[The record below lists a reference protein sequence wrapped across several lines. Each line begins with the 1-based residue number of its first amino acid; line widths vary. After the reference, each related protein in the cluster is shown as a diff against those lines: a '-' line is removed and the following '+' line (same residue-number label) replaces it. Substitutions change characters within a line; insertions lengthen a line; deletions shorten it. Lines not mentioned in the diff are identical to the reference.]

1 VNPTIGWIR
10 QLAESWGVPAG
21 LLPLVPFLLL
31 LIVLYAIIG
40 LAAYGARRKW
50 PRADKTIAFW
60 LFISPWLIGFLVFTV
75 GPMASSIYVSL
86 TSWDLITPPTFV
98 GFANYSEALRDPR
111 VAQALKVTLLYAVI
125 SVPLQTVLAF
135 VVALLMNVDLPG
147 IRFFRTIWYLPSLVS
162 GVAQMVLFLWV
173 FNPQYGLAND
183 LLAKVGIQGPGWFND
198 AAWALPTVIL
208 MSLWTVG
215 GAMVIYLAGLKDV
228 PSNLY
233 EAAALDGAGAV
244 RSFWHVTLPQLSPII
259 LFNALTGIIGA
270 LQIFTQ
276 GFVATAAGG
285 GPKDS
290 LLFFVYYLYDN
301 AFQNFRMGYA
311 SALAWIL
318 FVIILA
324 LTAVT
329 LRGSAFAV
337 YYESELG
344 GRRRPRVRRSGR
356 N

>member
-1 VNPTIGWIR
+1 MNPTIGWIR
-10 QLAESWGVPAG
+10 DLASSWGVPDA
-21 LLPLVPFLLL
+21 LVPLVPFLLL
-31 LIVLYAIIG
+31 LIGLYAVIA
-40 LAAYGARRKW
+40 LAAYGARRRW

-60 LFISPWLIGFLVFTV
+60 LFVSPWLIGFVLFTV
-75 GPMASSIYVSL
+75 GPMASSVYVSL

-98 GFANYSEALRDPR
+98 GLANYTEAFQDPQ

-125 SVPLQTVLAF
+125 SVPLQTALAF
-135 VVALLMNVDLPG
+135 LVALLLNTELPG
-147 IRFFRTIWYLPSLVS
+147 MRFFRTIWYLPSLVS

-173 FNPQYGLAND
+173 FNPQYGLMND
-183 LLAKVGIQGPGWFND
+183 VLARVGIQGPAWFND
-198 AAWALPTVIL
+198 ASWALPTVIL

-228 PSNLY
+228 PPNLY
-233 EAAALDGAGAV
+233 EAAALDGAGPV
-244 RSFWHVTLPQLSPII
+244 RQFWHVTMPQMSPII
-259 LFNALTGIIGA
+259 LFNALTGIIGS

-276 GFVATAAGG
+276 GFIQNG

-318 FVIILA
+318 FVVILA

-337 YYESELG
+337 YYETELG
-344 GRRRPRVRRSGR
+344 RKRRRR
-356 N
+356 

>member
-10 QLAESWGVPAG
+10 QLAESWGVPTA
-21 LLPLVPFLLL
+21 LVPLVPFLLL
-31 LIVLYAIIG
+31 LIALYAVIG
-40 LAAYGARRKW
+40 LAAYGAQRKW

-75 GPMASSIYVSL
+75 GPMISSIYVSL
-86 TSWDLITPPTFV
+86 TSWDLITPPRFV
-98 GFANYSEALRDPR
+98 GFANYSEAFQDPR

-125 SVPLQTVLAF
+125 SVPLQTGLAF
-135 VVALLMNVDLPG
+135 LVALLMNVDLPG
-147 IRFFRTIWYLPSLVS
+147 IRLFRTIWYLPSLVS

-183 LLAKVGIQGPGWFND
+183 VLARAGIQGPGWFTD
-198 AAWALPTVIL
+198 ASWALPTVIL
-208 MSLWTVG
+208 MGLWTVG

-228 PSNLY
+228 PLTLY
-233 EAAALDGAGAV
+233 EAAALDGAGLL
-244 RSFWHVTLPQLSPII
+244 RLFWHITLPQLSPII
-259 LFNALTGIIGA
+259 LFNVLTGIIGA

-276 GFVATAAGG
+276 GFIANG

-290 LLFFVYYLYDN
+290 LLFFVYYLYEN

-311 SALAWIL
+311 SALAWML
-318 FVIILA
+318 FVIVLA

-329 LRGSAFAV
+329 ARASAFAV
-337 YYESELG
+337 YYETELGG
-344 GRRRPRVRRSGR
+344 GRRRRTRKG
-356 N
+356 

>member
-1 VNPTIGWIR
+1 MNPTIGWIR
-10 QLAESWGVPAG
+10 SLAESWGVPAA
-21 LLPLVPFLLL
+21 LVPLVPFLLL
-31 LIVLYAIIG
+31 LIVLYAVIG
-40 LAAYGARRKW
+40 LAAYGAKRKW

-60 LFISPWLIGFLVFTV
+60 LFISPWLIGFALFTV
-75 GPMASSIYVSL
+75 GPMLSSVYVSL
-86 TSWDLITPPTFV
+86 TSWDLITPPQFV
-98 GFANYSEALRDPR
+98 GLANYTEAFQDPR

-125 SVPLQTVLAF
+125 SVPLQTALAF
-135 VVALLMNVDLPG
+135 LVALLLNADLPG
-147 IRFFRTIWYLPSLVS
+147 MRLFRTIWYLPSLVS

-183 LLAKVGIQGPGWFND
+183 VLAKFGIEGPGWFND
-198 AAWALPTVIL
+198 ASWALPTVIL

-228 PSNLY
+228 PVNLQ

-244 RSFWHVTLPQLSPII
+244 RIFWHVTLPQLSPII

-276 GFVATAAGG
+276 GFIANG

-318 FVIILA
+318 FVVILA

-329 LRGSAFAV
+329 ARGSAFAV
-337 YYESELG
+337 YYETELS
-344 GRRRPRVRRSGR
+344 GRRRSSRRSR
-356 N
+356 RK

>member
-1 VNPTIGWIR
+1 MNPTIGWIR
-10 QLAESWGVPAG
+10 ELAASLGVPAV
-21 LLPLVPFLLL
+21 LVPLVPFLLL
-31 LIVLYAIIG
+31 LIVLYAVIG
-40 LAAYGARRKW
+40 LAAYGAKRKW

-60 LFISPWLIGFLVFTV
+60 LFVSPWLIGFAIFTV

-86 TSWDLITPPTFV
+86 TSWDLITPPKFV
-98 GFANYSEALRDPR
+98 GLANYSEAFQDPR
-111 VAQALKVTLLYAVI
+111 VGQALKVTLLYGLI
-125 SVPLQTVLAF
+125 SVPLQTALAF
-135 VVALLMNVDLPG
+135 LVAMLLNAELPG
-147 IRFFRTIWYLPSLVS
+147 MRFFRTVWYLPSLVS

-183 LLAKVGIQGPGWFND
+183 VLGKFGITGPGWFND
-198 AAWALPTVIL
+198 ASWALPTVIL

-233 EAAALDGAGAV
+233 EAAALDGAGPV
-244 RSFWHVTLPQLSPII
+244 RLFWHVTLPQMSPII

-276 GFVATAAGG
+276 GFIANG

-329 LRGSAFAV
+329 ARGSAFAV
-337 YYESELG
+337 YYESELSG
-344 GRRRPRVRRSGR
+344 GRKRRRR
-356 N
+356 

>member
-1 VNPTIGWIR
+1 MNPTIGWIR
-10 QLAESWGVPAG
+10 DLAASWGVPAV
-21 LLPLVPFLLL
+21 LVPLVPFLLL
-31 LIVLYAIIG
+31 LIVLYAAIG
-40 LAAYGARRKW
+40 LATYGAKRKW

-60 LFISPWLIGFLVFTV
+60 LFISPWLIGFGLFTV
-75 GPMASSIYVSL
+75 GPMVSSIYVSL
-86 TSWDLITPPTFV
+86 TSWDLITPPKFV
-98 GFANYSEALRDPR
+98 GFANYGEAFQDPR

-135 VVALLMNVDLPG
+135 LVALLLNADLPG
-147 IRFFRTIWYLPSLVS
+147 MRFFRTVWYLPSLVS

-183 LLAKVGIQGPGWFND
+183 VLGKLGIDGPGWFND
-198 AAWALPTVIL
+198 ASWALPTVVL

-233 EAAALDGAGAV
+233 EAASLDGAGAV
-244 RSFWHVTLPQLSPII
+244 RLFWHVTLPQLSPII

-276 GFVATAAGG
+276 GFIANG

-318 FVIILA
+318 FAIILA

-329 LRGSAFAV
+329 ARASAFAV
-337 YYESELG
+337 YYETELS
-344 GRRRPRVRRSGR
+344 GRRTRSRLLRRK
-356 N
+356 

>member
-1 VNPTIGWIR
+1 MNPTIGWIR
-10 QLAESWGVPAG
+10 DLAASWGVPAV
-21 LLPLVPFLLL
+21 LVPLVPFLLL
-31 LIVLYAIIG
+31 LIVLYAVIG
-40 LAAYGARRKW
+40 LAAYGARRRW
-50 PRADKTIAFW
+50 PRADKTVAFW
-60 LFISPWLIGFLVFTV
+60 LFVSPWLIGFALFTV
-75 GPMASSIYVSL
+75 GPMASSVYVSL
-86 TSWDLITPPTFV
+86 TSWDLITPPKFV
-98 GFANYSEALRDPR
+98 GLANYTEAFQDPQ

-125 SVPLQTVLAF
+125 SVPLQTALAF
-135 VVALLMNVDLPG
+135 LVALLLNTDLPG
-147 IRFFRTIWYLPSLVS
+147 MRLFRTVWYLPSLVS

-183 LLAKVGIQGPGWFND
+183 VLAHLGIQGPGWFND
-198 AAWALPTVIL
+198 ASWALPTVIL

-233 EAAALDGAGAV
+233 EAAALDGAGPV
-244 RSFWHVTLPQLSPII
+244 RQFWHVTLPQLSPII
-259 LFNALTGIIGA
+259 LFNALTGIIGS

-276 GFVATAAGG
+276 GFIANG

-318 FVIILA
+318 FAVILA

-337 YYESELG
+337 YYETELSG
-344 GRRRPRVRRSGR
+344 RSGRRRRRR
-356 N
+356 

>member
-1 VNPTIGWIR
+1 MNPTVGWIR
-10 QLAESWGVPAG
+10 ELAAAWGVPG
-21 LLPLVPFLLL
+21 LLVPLVPFLLL
-31 LIVLYAIIG
+31 LIALYAVIG
-40 LAAYGARRKW
+40 LAAYGVRRRW
-50 PRADKTIAFW
+50 PRADQAVAFW
-60 LFISPWLIGFLVFTV
+60 LFISPWLIGFAIFTV

-86 TSWDLITPPTFV
+86 TSWDLITPPKYV
-98 GFANYSEALRDPR
+98 GIANYTEAFQDPR
-111 VAQALKVTLLYAVI
+111 VGQALKVTLLYGVI
-125 SVPLQTVLAF
+125 SVPLQTALAF
-135 VVALLMNVDLPG
+135 VVALLLNTELPG
-147 IRFFRTIWYLPSLVS
+147 MRLFRTIWYLPSLVS

-183 LLAKVGIQGPGWFND
+183 VLGKLGIEGPGWFND
-198 AAWALPTVIL
+198 ASWALPTVIL

-228 PSNLY
+228 PPNLY
-233 EAAALDGAGAV
+233 EAAAIDGAG
-244 RSFWHVTLPQLSPII
+244 RLRMFWHVTLPQMSPII
-259 LFNALTGIIGA
+259 LFNALTGIIGS

-276 GFVATAAGG
+276 GFVTNG

-318 FVIILA
+318 FVVILA

-329 LRGSAFAV
+329 FRGSAFAV
-337 YYESELG
+337 YYETELTT
-344 GRRRPRVRRSGR
+344 RRKRRAR
-356 N
+356 

>member
-1 VNPTIGWIR
+1 MNPTIGWIR
-10 QLAESWGVPAG
+10 GLAESWGVPTV
-21 LLPLVPFLLL
+21 LVPLVPFLLL
-31 LIVLYAIIG
+31 LIVLYAVIG
-40 LAAYGARRKW
+40 RAAYGARRKG

-60 LFISPWLIGFLVFTV
+60 LFVSPWLIGFFLFTV
-75 GPMASSIYVSL
+75 GPMVSSLYVSL
-86 TSWDLITPPTFV
+86 TSWDLITPPKFV
-98 GFANYSEALRDPR
+98 GLSNYTEAFQDPR
-111 VAQALKVTLLYAVI
+111 VGQALKVTLLYAVI
-125 SVPLQTVLAF
+125 SVPLQAVLAF
-135 VVALLMNVDLPG
+135 LVALLLNTELPG
-147 IRFFRTIWYLPSLVS
+147 MRFFRTVWYLPSLVS

-183 LLAKVGIQGPGWFND
+183 VLGKVGIDGPGWFND
-198 AAWALPTVIL
+198 PSWALPTVIL

-228 PSNLY
+228 PTNLY
-233 EAAALDGAGAV
+233 EAAALDGAGPV
-244 RSFWHVTLPQLSPII
+244 RIFWHVTLPQMSPII

-276 GFVATAAGG
+276 GFVAKG

-318 FVIILA
+318 FVVILV
-324 LTAVT
+324 LTLVT
-329 LRGSAFAV
+329 ARGSAFAV
-337 YYESELG
+337 YYESDLS
-344 GRRRPRVRRSGR
+344 GRRKRRTR
-356 N
+356 

>member
-10 QLAESWGVPAG
+10 GLAESWGVPTA
-21 LLPLVPFLLL
+21 LVPLVPFLLL
-31 LIVLYAIIG
+31 LIVLYAVIG

-60 LFISPWLIGFLVFTV
+60 LFVSPWLIGFCLFTV
-75 GPMASSIYVSL
+75 GPMVSSLYVSL
-86 TSWDLITPPTFV
+86 TSWDLITPPKFV
-98 GFANYSEALRDPR
+98 GLANYTEAFQDPR
-111 VAQALKVTLLYAVI
+111 VGQALKVTLLYAVI
-125 SVPLQTVLAF
+125 SVPLQAVLAF
-135 VVALLMNVDLPG
+135 LVALLLNTELPG
-147 IRFFRTIWYLPSLVS
+147 MRFFRTVWYLPSLVS

-183 LLAKVGIQGPGWFND
+183 VLGKVGIDGPGWFND
-198 AAWALPTVIL
+198 PSWALPTVIL

-228 PSNLY
+228 PTNLY
-233 EAAALDGAGAV
+233 EAAALDGAGPV
-244 RSFWHVTLPQLSPII
+244 RIFWHVTLPQLSPII

-276 GFVATAAGG
+276 GFVANG

-318 FVIILA
+318 FVVILA
-324 LTAVT
+324 LTLVT
-329 LRGSAFAV
+329 ARGSAFAV
-337 YYESELG
+337 YYESDLS
-344 GRRRPRVRRSGR
+344 GRRKRRTR
-356 N
+356 

>member
-1 VNPTIGWIR
+1 MNPTVGWIR
-10 QLAESWGVPAG
+10 NLAASWGVPSA
-21 LLPLVPFLLL
+21 LVPLVPFLLL
-31 LIVLYAIIG
+31 LIVLYAVIG

-50 PRADKTIAFW
+50 PRADRTVAFW
-60 LFISPWLIGFLVFTV
+60 LFVSPWLIGFCLFTV
-75 GPMASSIYVSL
+75 GPMASSVYVSL
-86 TSWDLITPPTFV
+86 TSWDLITPPKFV
-98 GFANYSEALRDPR
+98 GLSNYTEAFGDPK

-125 SVPLQTVLAF
+125 SVPLQTALAF
-135 VVALLMNVDLPG
+135 LVAMLLNTELPG
-147 IRFFRTIWYLPSLVS
+147 MRFFRTVWYLPSLVS

-173 FNPQYGLAND
+173 FNPQYGLMND
-183 LLAKVGIQGPGWFND
+183 VLGHFGISGPGWFND
-198 AAWALPTVIL
+198 ASWALPTVIL

-228 PSNLY
+228 PPNLY
-233 EAAALDGAGAV
+233 EAAALDGAGPV
-244 RSFWHVTLPQLSPII
+244 RQFWHVTLPQMSPII
-259 LFNALTGIIGA
+259 LFNALTSIIGS

-276 GFVATAAGG
+276 GFIANG

-318 FVIILA
+318 FAVILA

-337 YYESELG
+337 YYETDLSRK
-344 GRRRPRVRRSGR
+344 RRRR
-356 N
+356 

>member
-1 VNPTIGWIR
+1 MNPTIGWIR
-10 QLAESWGVPAG
+10 ELAASWGVPAV
-21 LLPLVPFLLL
+21 LVPLVPFLLL
-31 LIVLYAIIG
+31 LIALYAVLG
-40 LAAYGARRKW
+40 LAAYAARRRW

-60 LFISPWLIGFLVFTV
+60 MFISPWLIGFAIFTV
-75 GPMASSIYVSL
+75 GPMISSIYVSL
-86 TSWDLITPPTFV
+86 TSWDLITPPQFV
-98 GFANYSEALRDPR
+98 GFANYTEAFQDPR
-111 VAQALKVTLLYAVI
+111 VGQALKVTLLYGVI
-125 SVPLQTVLAF
+125 SVPLQTALAF
-135 VVALLMNVDLPG
+135 VVALLLNAELPG
-147 IRFFRTIWYLPSLVS
+147 MRFFRTVWYLPSLVS

-183 LLAKVGIQGPGWFND
+183 VLGKVGIEGPGWFND
-198 AAWALPTVIL
+198 ASWALPTVIL

-228 PSNLY
+228 PTNLY
-233 EAAALDGAGAV
+233 EAAAIDGAGPL
-244 RSFWHVTLPQLSPII
+244 RMFWHVTMPQMSPII
-259 LFNALTGIIGA
+259 LFNALTGIIGS

-276 GFVATAAGG
+276 GFVANG

-318 FVIILA
+318 FVVILA
-324 LTAVT
+324 LTTVT

-337 YYESELG
+337 YYETELT
-344 GRRRPRVRRSGR
+344 RRRKR
-356 N
+356 

>member
-1 VNPTIGWIR
+1 MNPIIGWIR
-10 QLAESWGVPAG
+10 DLAASWGVPAV
-21 LLPLVPFLLL
+21 LVPLVPFLLL
-31 LIVLYAIIG
+31 LIALYAVLG
-40 LAAYGARRKW
+40 LAAYGARRRW

-60 LFISPWLIGFLVFTV
+60 MFISPWLIGFAIFTV
-75 GPMASSIYVSL
+75 GPMISSIYVSL
-86 TSWDLITPPTFV
+86 TSWDLITPPQFV
-98 GFANYSEALRDPR
+98 GFANYTEAFQDPR
-111 VAQALKVTLLYAVI
+111 VGQALKVTLLYGVI
-125 SVPLQTVLAF
+125 SVPLQTALAF
-135 VVALLMNVDLPG
+135 VVALLLNAELPG
-147 IRFFRTIWYLPSLVS
+147 MRFFRTIWYLPSLVS

-183 LLAKVGIQGPGWFND
+183 VLAHVGIEGPGWFND
-198 AAWALPTVIL
+198 ASWALPTVIL

-228 PSNLY
+228 PLNLY
-233 EAAALDGAGAV
+233 EAAAIDGAGPL
-244 RSFWHVTLPQLSPII
+244 RMFWHVTMPQMSPII
-259 LFNALTGIIGA
+259 LFNALTGIIGS

-276 GFVATAAGG
+276 GFVANG

-318 FVIILA
+318 FVVILA
-324 LTAVT
+324 LTTVT

-337 YYESELG
+337 YYETELTRKK
-344 GRRRPRVRRSGR
+344 RR
-356 N
+356 

>member
-1 VNPTIGWIR
+1 MDPTIASIR
-10 QLAESWGVPAG
+10 QLAESWGVPAA
-21 LLPLVPFLLL
+21 LVPLVPFLVL
-31 LIVLYAIIG
+31 LIVLYVVIG
-40 LAAYGARRKW
+40 AAAYGAKRQW

-60 LFISPWLIGFLVFTV
+60 LFISPWLIGFAVFTV
-75 GPMASSIYVSL
+75 GPMISSIYVSL
-86 TSWDLITPPTFV
+86 TSWDLITPPEYV
-98 GFANYSEALRDPR
+98 GLANYSEAFQDPQ
-111 VAQALKVTLLYAVI
+111 VAQALKVTLLYALI

-135 VVALLMNVDLPG
+135 LVAVLMNVDLPG
-147 IRFFRTIWYLPSLVS
+147 IRLFRTIWYLPSLVS

-173 FNPQYGLAND
+173 FNPQYGLVND
-183 LLAKVGIQGPGWFND
+183 VLGRAGVQGPGWFND
-198 AAWALPTVIL
+198 ASWALPTVIL

-228 PSNLY
+228 PISLY
-233 EAAALDGAGAV
+233 EAAALDGAGVV
-244 RSFWHVTLPQLSPII
+244 RLFWHITLPQLSPII
-259 LFNALTGIIGA
+259 LFNVLTGIIGS

-276 GFVATAAGG
+276 GFIANG

-311 SALAWIL
+311 SALAWML

-329 LRGSAFAV
+329 FRASAFAV

-344 GRRRPRVRRSGR
+344 RRRTSSRKVGR
-356 N
+356 

>member
-1 VNPTIGWIR
+1 MNPTIGWIR
-10 QLAESWGVPAG
+10 DLAASWGVPAV
-21 LLPLVPFLLL
+21 LVPLVPFLLL
-31 LIVLYAIIG
+31 LIVLYAVLG
-40 LAAYGARRKW
+40 LAAYGARRRW

-60 LFISPWLIGFLVFTV
+60 MFISPWLIGFAIFTV
-75 GPMASSIYVSL
+75 GPMISSIYVSL
-86 TSWDLITPPTFV
+86 TSWDLITPPRFV
-98 GFANYSEALRDPR
+98 GFANYTEAFQDPR
-111 VAQALKVTLLYAVI
+111 VGQALKVTLLYGVI
-125 SVPLQTVLAF
+125 SVPLQTALAF
-135 VVALLMNVDLPG
+135 VVALLLNAELPG
-147 IRFFRTIWYLPSLVS
+147 MRFFRTVWYLPSLVS

-183 LLAKVGIQGPGWFND
+183 VLAHIGIEGPGWFND
-198 AAWALPTVIL
+198 ASWALPTVIL

-233 EAAALDGAGAV
+233 EAAAIDGAGPL
-244 RSFWHVTLPQLSPII
+244 RMFWHVTMPQMSPII

-276 GFVATAAGG
+276 GFVANG

-318 FVIILA
+318 FAVILA
-324 LTAVT
+324 LTTVT

-337 YYESELG
+337 YYETELT
-344 GRRRPRVRRSGR
+344 RRKRR
-356 N
+356 

>member
-1 VNPTIGWIR
+1 MNPTIGWIR
-10 QLAESWGVPAG
+10 ELAASLGVPAV
-21 LLPLVPFLLL
+21 LVPLVPFLLL
-31 LIVLYAIIG
+31 LIVLYAVIG
-40 LAAYGARRKW
+40 LAAYGAKRKW

-60 LFISPWLIGFLVFTV
+60 LFVSPWLIGFAIFTV

-86 TSWDLITPPTFV
+86 TSWDLITPPKFV
-98 GFANYSEALRDPR
+98 GLANYSEALQDPR
-111 VAQALKVTLLYAVI
+111 VGQALKVTLLYGLI
-125 SVPLQTVLAF
+125 SVPLQTALAF
-135 VVALLMNVDLPG
+135 LVAMLLNAELPG
-147 IRFFRTIWYLPSLVS
+147 MRFFRTVWYLPSLVS

-183 LLAKVGIQGPGWFND
+183 VLGKFGITGPGWFSD
-198 AAWALPTVIL
+198 ASWALPTVIL

-233 EAAALDGAGAV
+233 EAAALDGAGPV
-244 RSFWHVTLPQLSPII
+244 RLFWHVTLPQMSPII

-276 GFVATAAGG
+276 GFIANG

-329 LRGSAFAV
+329 ARGSAFAV
-337 YYESELG
+337 YYESEQSG
-344 GRRRPRVRRSGR
+344 GRKRRRR
-356 N
+356 

>member
-1 VNPTIGWIR
+1 MNPTIGWIR
-10 QLAESWGVPAG
+10 TLAESWGVPTA
-21 LLPLVPFLLL
+21 LVPLVPFLLL
-31 LIVLYAIIG
+31 LIVLYAVIG

-60 LFISPWLIGFLVFTV
+60 LFVSPWLIGFALFTV

-86 TSWDLITPPTFV
+86 TSWDLITPPKFV
-98 GFANYSEALRDPR
+98 GLANYTEAFQDPR
-111 VAQALKVTLLYAVI
+111 VGQALKVTLLYAVI

-135 VVALLMNVDLPG
+135 VVALLLNTDLPG
-147 IRFFRTIWYLPSLVS
+147 MRFFRTVWYLPSLVS

-183 LLAKVGIQGPGWFND
+183 VLGRIGIDGPAWLYD
-198 AAWALPTVIL
+198 ASWALPTVIL

-228 PSNLY
+228 PANLY
-233 EAAALDGAGAV
+233 EAAALDGAGPL
-244 RSFWHVTLPQLSPII
+244 RLFWHVTLPQLSPII
-259 LFNALTGIIGA
+259 LFNALTGIIGS
-270 LQIFTQ
+270 LQVFTQ
-276 GFVATAAGG
+276 GFITNG

-301 AFQNFRMGYA
+301 AFKNFRMGYA

-318 FVIILA
+318 FVVILA

-337 YYESELG
+337 YYETEQST
-344 GRRRPRVRRSGR
+344 RRRRRAR
-356 N
+356 

>member
-1 VNPTIGWIR
+1 MNPTIGLIR
-10 QLAESWGVPAG
+10 DWAASWGVPAA
-21 LLPLVPFLLL
+21 LVPLVPFLLL
-31 LIVLYAIIG
+31 LIVLYAVIG
-40 LAAYGARRKW
+40 LAAYGAQRRW

-60 LFISPWLIGFLVFTV
+60 LFVSPWLIGFCLFTV
-75 GPMASSIYVSL
+75 GPMASSVYVSL
-86 TSWDLITPPTFV
+86 TSWDLITPPQFV
-98 GFANYSEALRDPR
+98 GLANYSEAFQDPQ
-111 VAQALKVTLLYAVI
+111 VGQALKVTLLYAVI
-125 SVPLQTVLAF
+125 SVPLQTALAF
-135 VVALLMNVDLPG
+135 LVALLLNSELWGM
-147 IRFFRTIWYLPSLVS
+147 RFFRTIWYLPSLVS

-183 LLAKVGIQGPGWFND
+183 VLAHFGIQGPGWFND
-198 AAWALPTVIL
+198 SSWALPTVIL

-228 PSNLY
+228 PTNLY
-233 EAAALDGAGAV
+233 EAAALDGAGPV
-244 RSFWHVTLPQLSPII
+244 RQFWHVTLPQLSPII
-259 LFNALTGIIGA
+259 LFNVLTGIIGS

-276 GFVATAAGG
+276 GFIAKG

-318 FVIILA
+318 FVVILA

-337 YYESELG
+337 YYETEMTRK
-344 GRRRPRVRRSGR
+344 RRRR
-356 N
+356 

>member
-1 VNPTIGWIR
+1 MNPTIGWIR
-10 QLAESWGVPAG
+10 TLAESWGVPAVFV
-21 LLPLVPFLLL
+21 PLVPFLLL
-31 LIVLYAIIG
+31 LIVLYAVIG
-40 LAAYGARRKW
+40 LAAYGAKRKW

-75 GPMASSIYVSL
+75 GPMLSSVYVSL
-86 TSWDLITPPTFV
+86 TSWDLITPPRFV
-98 GFANYSEALRDPR
+98 GLANYTEAFQDPR
-111 VAQALKVTLLYAVI
+111 VGQAIKVTLLYAVI
-125 SVPLQTVLAF
+125 SVPLQTFLAF
-135 VVALLMNVDLPG
+135 MVALLMNVDLPG

-162 GVAQMVLFLWV
+162 GVAQIVLFLWV

-183 LLAKVGIQGPGWFND
+183 LLAKLGVQGPGWFSD

-228 PSNLY
+228 PLNLY
-233 EAAALDGAGAV
+233 EAAALDGAGPF
-244 RSFWHVTLPQLSPII
+244 RLFWHVTLPQLSPII

-276 GFVATAAGG
+276 GFVANG

-337 YYESELG
+337 YYETELG
-344 GRRRPRVRRSGR
+344 GRRRLRAGRPARR

>member
-1 VNPTIGWIR
+1 MNPTIGWIR
-10 QLAESWGVPAG
+10 SLAESWGVPAA
-21 LLPLVPFLLL
+21 LVPLVPFLILL
-31 LIVLYAIIG
+31 VVLYAVIG
-40 LAAYGARRKW
+40 LAAYGAKRKW

-60 LFISPWLIGFLVFTV
+60 LFISPWLIGFAVFTV
-75 GPMASSIYVSL
+75 GPMVSSIYVSL
-86 TSWDLITPPTFV
+86 TSWDLITPPRFV
-98 GFANYSEALRDPR
+98 GFANYSEAFSDPR
-111 VAQALKVTLLYAVI
+111 VGQALKVTLLYAVI
-125 SVPLQTVLAF
+125 SVPLQTALAF
-135 VVALLMNVDLPG
+135 LVALLMNVDLPG
-147 IRFFRTIWYLPSLVS
+147 IRLFRTIWYLPSLVS

-183 LLAKVGIQGPGWFND
+183 VLAKVGVQGPGWFND
-198 AAWALPTVIL
+198 ASWALPTVIL

-233 EAAALDGAGAV
+233 EAAALDGAGV
-244 RSFWHVTLPQLSPII
+244 TRLFWHITLPQLSPII

-276 GFVATAAGG
+276 GFIATG

-329 LRGSAFAV
+329 ARGSSFAV
-337 YYESELG
+337 YYESDQG
-344 GRRRPRVRRSGR
+344 GRRRPRVRKG
-356 N
+356 

>member
-1 VNPTIGWIR
+1 MNPTIGWIR
-10 QLAESWGVPAG
+10 QLAESWGVPAV
-21 LLPLVPFLLL
+21 LVPLVPFLLL
-31 LIVLYAIIG
+31 LIALYAVIG
-40 LAAYGARRKW
+40 LAAYGAKRKW

-60 LFISPWLIGFLVFTV
+60 LFISPWLIGFAVFTV
-75 GPMASSIYVSL
+75 GPMVSSIYVSL
-86 TSWDLITPPTFV
+86 TSWDLITAPKFV
-98 GFANYSEALRDPR
+98 GLANYSEAFQDPR

-125 SVPLQTVLAF
+125 SVPLQTALAF
-135 VVALLMNVDLPG
+135 LVALLLNADLPG
-147 IRFFRTIWYLPSLVS
+147 MRFFRTVWYLPSLVS

-183 LLAKVGIQGPGWFND
+183 VLSKLGIDGPGWFND
-198 AAWALPTVIL
+198 ASWALPTVIL

-228 PSNLY
+228 PTNLY
-233 EAAALDGAGAV
+233 EAAALDGAGPV
-244 RSFWHVTLPQLSPII
+244 RTFWHVTPQLSPII
-259 LFNALTGIIGA
+259 LFNALTGIIGS

-276 GFVATAAGG
+276 GFIANG

-318 FVIILA
+318 FVVILA

-329 LRGSAFAV
+329 ARGSAFAV
-337 YYESELG
+337 YYETELS
-344 GRRRPRVRRSGR
+344 GRRRRLRRK
-356 N
+356 

>member
-1 VNPTIGWIR
+1 MI
-10 QLAESWGVPAG
+10 
-21 LLPLVPFLLL
+21 
-31 LIVLYAIIG
+31 
-40 LAAYGARRKW
+40 
-50 PRADKTIAFW
+50 
-60 LFISPWLIGFLVFTV
+60 
-75 GPMASSIYVSL
+75 SSIYVSL
-86 TSWDLITPPTFV
+86 TSWDLLTPPQFV
-98 GFANYSEALRDPR
+98 GLANYSEAFQDPK
-111 VAQALKVTLLYAVI
+111 VLQALKVTLLYGVI

-135 VVALLMNVDLPG
+135 VVALLLNSELPG
-147 IRFFRTIWYLPSLVS
+147 MRLFRTIWYLPSLVS

-183 LLAKVGIQGPGWFND
+183 VLAKIGIAGPAWFND

-228 PSNLY
+228 PPNLY
-233 EAAALDGAGAV
+233 EAAAIDGAGPL
-244 RSFWHVTLPQLSPII
+244 RMFWHVTMPQMSPII
-259 LFNALTGIIGA
+259 LFNALTGIIGS

-276 GFVATAAGG
+276 GFIANG

-301 AFQNFRMGYA
+301 AFKNFRMGYA

-318 FVIILA
+318 FAVILA

-337 YYESELG
+337 YYETELATK
-344 GRRRPRVRRSGR
+344 RRKK
-356 N
+356 

>member
-1 VNPTIGWIR
+1 MNPTIGWIR
-10 QLAESWGVPAG
+10 QLAESWGVPAVMV
-21 LLPLVPFLLL
+21 PLVPFLLL
-31 LIVLYAIIG
+31 LIVLYAVIG
-40 LAAYGARRKW
+40 LAAYGAKRKW

-60 LFISPWLIGFLVFTV
+60 LFVSPWLIGFVLFTI
-75 GPMASSIYVSL
+75 GPMASSVYVSL
-86 TSWDLITPPTFV
+86 TSWDLITPPKFV
-98 GFANYSEALRDPR
+98 GLGNYSEAFQDPR
-111 VAQALKVTLLYAVI
+111 VGQALKVTLLYAVI
-125 SVPLQTVLAF
+125 SVPLQTALAF
-135 VVALLMNVDLPG
+135 LVALLLNTDLPG
-147 IRFFRTIWYLPSLVS
+147 MRLFRTIWYLPSLVS

-173 FNPQYGLAND
+173 FNPQYGLVND
-183 LLAKVGIQGPGWFND
+183 VLGRFGIEGPGWFSD
-198 AAWALPTVIL
+198 ASWALPTVIL

-233 EAAALDGAGAV
+233 EAAALDGAGPV
-244 RSFWHVTLPQLSPII
+244 RQFWHLTLPQMSPII

-276 GFVATAAGG
+276 GFIAKG

-318 FVIILA
+318 FVVILA

-329 LRGSAFAV
+329 IRGSAFAV
-337 YYESELG
+337 YYETELSG
-344 GRRRPRVRRSGR
+344 RKRRRR
-356 N
+356 

>member
-1 VNPTIGWIR
+1 MNPTIGWIR
-10 QLAESWGVPAG
+10 SLAESWSVPAV
-21 LLPLVPFLLL
+21 LVPLVPFLLL
-31 LIVLYAIIG
+31 LIALYAVIG
-40 LAAYGARRKW
+40 LAAYGAKRKW
-50 PRADKTIAFW
+50 PRADRTIAFW
-60 LFISPWLIGFLVFTV
+60 LFISPWLIGFCVFTV
-75 GPMASSIYVSL
+75 GPMLSSLYVSL
-86 TSWDLITPPTFV
+86 TSWDLITPPQYV
-98 GFANYSEALRDPR
+98 GLANYTEAFQDPR

-125 SVPLQTVLAF
+125 SVPLQTALAF
-135 VVALLMNVDLPG
+135 AVALLLNADLPG
-147 IRFFRTIWYLPSLVS
+147 MRFFRTIWYLPSLVS

-183 LLAKVGIQGPGWFND
+183 VLGKVGIEGPGWFND
-198 AAWALPTVIL
+198 PSWALTTVIL

-228 PSNLY
+228 PANLH
-233 EAAALDGAGAV
+233 EAAALDGAGPLRA
-244 RSFWHVTLPQLSPII
+244 FWHVTLPQLSPII

-276 GFVATAAGG
+276 GFIANG

-318 FVIILA
+318 FVVILA

-337 YYESELG
+337 YYETELTG
-344 GRRRPRVRRSGR
+344 SRRSR
-356 N
+356 RKK

>member
-1 VNPTIGWIR
+1 MNPTIGWIR
-10 QLAESWGVPAG
+10 QLAESWGVPAV
-21 LLPLVPFLLL
+21 LVPLVPFLIL
-31 LIVLYAIIG
+31 LIALYAVIG
-40 LAAYGARRKW
+40 LAAYGAKRKW

-60 LFISPWLIGFLVFTV
+60 LFISPWLIGFLIFTV
-75 GPMASSIYVSL
+75 GPMISSVYVSL

-98 GFANYSEALRDPR
+98 GFGNYTEAFQDPK

-135 VVALLMNVDLPG
+135 LVALLMNVDLPG
-147 IRFFRTIWYLPSLVS
+147 IRLFRTIWYLPSLVS

-198 AAWALPTVIL
+198 ASWALPTVIL

-215 GAMVIYLAGLKDV
+215 SAMVIYLAGLKDV
-228 PSNLY
+228 PLNLY
-233 EAAALDGAGAV
+233 EAAALDGASV
-244 RSFWHVTLPQLSPII
+244 TRVFWHITLPQLSPII
-259 LFNALTGIIGA
+259 LFNILTGIIGA

-276 GFVATAAGG
+276 GFIADG
-285 GPKDS
+285 GPKNS
-290 LLFFVYYLYDN
+290 LLFFVYYLYEN

-311 SALAWIL
+311 SALAWML

-329 LRGSAFAV
+329 ARASSFAV
-337 YYESELG
+337 YYETEQGGG
-344 GRRRPRVRRSGR
+344 GRRRRSSR
-356 N
+356 KAR

>member
-1 VNPTIGWIR
+1 
-10 QLAESWGVPAG
+10 
-21 LLPLVPFLLL
+21 
-31 LIVLYAIIG
+31 
-40 LAAYGARRKW
+40 
-50 PRADKTIAFW
+50 
-60 LFISPWLIGFLVFTV
+60 
-75 GPMASSIYVSL
+75 
-86 TSWDLITPPTFV
+86 
-98 GFANYSEALRDPR
+98 
-111 VAQALKVTLLYAVI
+111 LKVTLLYAVI
-125 SVPLQTVLAF
+125 SVPLQTALAF
-135 VVALLMNVDLPG
+135 LVALLLNSDLWG
-147 IRFFRTIWYLPSLVS
+147 MRFFRTIWYLPSLVS

-183 LLAKVGIQGPGWFND
+183 VLAHFGIQGPGWFND
-198 AAWALPTVIL
+198 SSWALPTVIL

-228 PSNLY
+228 PTNLY
-233 EAAALDGAGAV
+233 EAAALDGAGPV
-244 RSFWHVTLPQLSPII
+244 RQFWHVTLPQLSPII
-259 LFNALTGIIGA
+259 LFNVLTGIIGS

-276 GFVATAAGG
+276 GFIAKG

-318 FVIILA
+318 FVVILA

-337 YYESELG
+337 YYETEMTRK
-344 GRRRPRVRRSGR
+344 RRRR
-356 N
+356 

>member
-1 VNPTIGWIR
+1 MNPTIGWIR
-10 QLAESWGVPAG
+10 SLAESWGVPAV
-21 LLPLVPFLLL
+21 LVPLVPFLLL
-31 LIVLYAIIG
+31 LIVLYAAIAV
-40 LAAYGARRKW
+40 AAYGAKRKW
-50 PRADKTIAFW
+50 PRADKPIAFW
-60 LFISPWLIGFLVFTV
+60 LFISPWLIGFGLFTV
-75 GPMASSIYVSL
+75 GPMLSSVYVSL
-86 TSWDLITPPTFV
+86 TSWDLITPPKFV
-98 GFANYSEALRDPR
+98 GLANYTEAFQDPR

-125 SVPLQTVLAF
+125 SVPLQTALAF
-135 VVALLMNVDLPG
+135 LVALLLNAELPG
-147 IRFFRTIWYLPSLVS
+147 MRLFRTIWYLPSLVS

-183 LLAKVGIQGPGWFND
+183 VLGKVGIEGPGWFSD
-198 AAWALPTVIL
+198 ASWALPTVIL

-228 PSNLY
+228 PVNLQ
-233 EAAALDGAGAV
+233 EAAALDGAGTV
-244 RSFWHVTLPQLSPII
+244 RIFWHVTLPQLSPII

-276 GFVATAAGG
+276 GFIANG

-318 FVIILA
+318 FVVILA

-329 LRGSAFAV
+329 ARGSAFAV
-337 YYESELG
+337 YYETELSA
-344 GRRRPRVRRSGR
+344 RRRSRRKK
-356 N
+356 

>member
-10 QLAESWGVPAG
+10 DLAASWGVPAV
-21 LLPLVPFLLL
+21 LVPLVPFLLL
-31 LIVLYAIIG
+31 LIVLYAVLG
-40 LAAYGARRKW
+40 LAAYGARRRW

-60 LFISPWLIGFLVFTV
+60 MFISPWLIGFAIFTV
-75 GPMASSIYVSL
+75 GPMISSVYVSL
-86 TSWDLITPPTFV
+86 TSWDLITPPRFV
-98 GFANYSEALRDPR
+98 GFANYTEAFQDPR
-111 VAQALKVTLLYAVI
+111 VGQALKVTLLYGVI
-125 SVPLQTVLAF
+125 SVPLQTALAF
-135 VVALLMNVDLPG
+135 VVALLLNADLPG
-147 IRFFRTIWYLPSLVS
+147 MRFFRTVWYLPSLVS

-183 LLAKVGIQGPGWFND
+183 VLAHIGIEGPGWFND
-198 AAWALPTVIL
+198 ASWALPTVIL

-233 EAAALDGAGAV
+233 EAAAIDGAGPL
-244 RSFWHVTLPQLSPII
+244 RMFWHVTMPQMSPII

-276 GFVATAAGG
+276 GFVANG

-318 FVIILA
+318 FAVILA
-324 LTAVT
+324 LTTVT

-337 YYESELG
+337 YYETELT
-344 GRRRPRVRRSGR
+344 RRKRR
-356 N
+356 